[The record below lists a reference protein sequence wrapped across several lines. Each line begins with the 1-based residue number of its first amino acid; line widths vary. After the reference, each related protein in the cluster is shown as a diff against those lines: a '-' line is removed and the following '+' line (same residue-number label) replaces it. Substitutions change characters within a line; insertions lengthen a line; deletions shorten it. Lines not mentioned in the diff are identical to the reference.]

1 MNVLSARNGYSPG
14 VRDAVPVD
22 DLAAIDHALGLQ
34 LCRAGILSMTRLQ
47 LALERG
53 DRRRAMEAIDRLHAF
68 DGEVEQLVDRLSGPT
83 SDARMK
89 AIARHL
95 SEEKMELAF
104 EKLALAS
111 GVSGPG
117 LVSRTAFPPDSPQDA
132 ERADHAGAFFAEP
145 RGGGGDAIRIYG
157 LCAAALIAAIGG
169 VTAILVVVL

>member
-1 MNVLSARNGYSPG
+1 MNALSARNDYSSG
-14 VRDAVPVD
+14 VRDAVSVD
-22 DLAAIDHALGLQ
+22 APDATDHALGLQ

-53 DRRRAMEAIDRLHAF
+53 DRRRAMEAIDRLHTF
-68 DGEVEQLVDRLSGPT
+68 DSEVEQLVDRLSGPAT
-83 SDARMK
+83 DARMK

-117 LVSRTAFPPDSPQDA
+117 LVSRTPFPADLPQDA
-132 ERADHAGAFFAEP
+132 ERADHAGTFFAAP
-145 RGGGGDAIRIYG
+145 RGGAGGAIRTYA

-169 VTAILVVVL
+169 VTAILVVML